1 MKAPR
6 ILLSLL
12 FSSLLLQA
20 HALIPTDRKQRLT
33 EHWEFI
39 RQDMGSIWEVMRPI
53 TGAGKPETVPLW
65 QKVTLPHCFNAEDAV
80 DPDVNYYQGPGWY
93 RTMLNIEN
101 PYTNGRTCLEFEGA
115 GQKTE
120 VYVYTTRIA
129 SHVGGYDEWKADIT
143 EAVEAFRRTPLCR
156 ERFGGKIPIAI
167 RCDNSRDT
175 EMIPSDMSDFNLY
188 GGLYR
193 YVNLVYT
200 PAVHFEQIRIEATTD
215 EKGKQGSIS
224 IDIAFGGLSGK
235 EKKAKEFSLRVFS
248 PEGKEVNSISSELT
262 EISSYQISLK
272 RPQLWSPHSPALYTC
287 VAELIDNGDTLRTT
301 QHFGFRHFRFEEKGP
316 FYLNGERLLL
326 RGTHRHEDHAGVGAA
341 LTEEMMRTEM
351 QQIKE
356 MGANFIR
363 LGHYQQSGI
372 ILRLCDELGL
382 LVWEEIPW
390 CRGGL
395 GGESYKNQAR
405 RMLTN
410 MIEQHRN
417 HPSVILWGLGNE
429 NDWPGDFQTFEKD
442 SIRAFMGELH
452 DLAHRLD
459 PTRSTAIRRCE
470 FCKDIVDVY
479 SPTIWAGWYGRRF
492 RNYREMET
500 AGINATTRFL
510 HAEWGGDSH
519 AGRHMEVNKETGR
532 KGIDNF
538 DIEAADRNGD
548 WSESYIIRL
557 FDWHLKEQE
566 TMPRLTGSLFW
577 TFKDF
582 STPLRPDNP
591 IPYVNQKGVVQRD
604 GTPKES
610 YYVFQSYWSSKPM
623 LHIYGHSWPV
633 RWGKPGEPKEILVY
647 SNCPEVEL
655 FVNGVSQGRKK
666 RNSQDFPAAGLRWNV
681 PLREGNN
688 KITATGYDGKLRLD
702 DEIQQEYQ
710 TRTWGKPSRILLT
723 QTTQDAETI
732 LVQAELID
740 ENGIRCLDACQFIEF
755 GCTDSEALL
764 RNQGT
769 AQGSRRIQ
777 AANGRA
783 SIRVNKQ
790 HAPVVV
796 SASDSKRI
804 LKTALISVSG
814 Q

>member
-1 MKAPR
+1 
-6 ILLSLL
+6 
-12 FSSLLLQA
+12 
-20 HALIPTDRKQRLT
+20 
-33 EHWEFI
+33 
-39 RQDMGSIWEVMRPI
+39 
-53 TGAGKPETVPLW
+53 
-65 QKVTLPHCFNAEDAV
+65 
-80 DPDVNYYQGPGWY
+80 
-93 RTMLNIEN
+93 
-101 PYTNGRTCLEFEGA
+101 
-115 GQKTE
+115 
-120 VYVYTTRIA
+120 
-129 SHVGGYDEWKADIT
+129 
-143 EAVEAFRRTPLCR
+143 
-156 ERFGGKIPIAI
+156 
-167 RCDNSRDT
+167 
-175 EMIPSDMSDFNLY
+175 
-188 GGLYR
+188 
-193 YVNLVYT
+193 
-200 PAVHFEQIRIEATTD
+200 
-215 EKGKQGSIS
+215 
-224 IDIAFGGLSGK
+224 
-235 EKKAKEFSLRVFS
+235 
-248 PEGKEVNSISSELT
+248 
-262 EISSYQISLK
+262 
-272 RPQLWSPHSPALYTC
+272 
-287 VAELIDNGDTLRTT
+287 
-301 QHFGFRHFRFEEKGP
+301 
-316 FYLNGERLLL
+316 
-326 RGTHRHEDHAGVGAA
+326 
-341 LTEEMMRTEM
+341 
-351 QQIKE
+351 
-356 MGANFIR
+356 
-363 LGHYQQSGI
+363 
-372 ILRLCDELGL
+372 
-382 LVWEEIPW
+382 
-390 CRGGL
+390 
-395 GGESYKNQAR
+395 
-405 RMLTN
+405 
-410 MIEQHRN
+410 
-417 HPSVILWGLGNE
+417 
-429 NDWPGDFQTFEKD
+429 
-442 SIRAFMGELH
+442 
-452 DLAHRLD
+452 
-459 PTRSTAIRRCE
+459 
-470 FCKDIVDVY
+470 
-479 SPTIWAGWYGRRF
+479 
-492 RNYREMET
+492 MET

-519 AGRHMEVNKETGR
+519 AGRHMEVNKETGG

-591 IPYVNQKGVVQRD
+591 IPYVNQKGVMQRD

-723 QTTQDAETI
+723 QTAQDAETI

>member
-1 MKAPR
+1 MKRLIYTLCLIIGCAT
-6 ILLSLL
+6 LSEAKVLTG
-12 FSSLLLQA
+12 
-20 HALIPTDRKQRLT
+20 HKTRLT
-33 EHWEFI
+33 DNWLYLRGDI
-39 RQDMGSIWEVMRPI
+39 GNIWEAVRPAAP
-53 TGAGKPETVPLW
+53 GSSECVPLW
-65 QKVTLPHCFNAEDAV
+65 TPVTLPHCFNATDAV
-80 DPDVNYYQGPGWY
+80 DPDMNYYQGPGWY
-93 RTMLNIEN
+93 KTLLDIQN
-101 PYTNGRTCLEFEGA
+101 PYPNGRILLDFEGA

-120 VYVYTTRIA
+120 VYIYTTRVA
-129 SHVGGYDEWKADIT
+129 SHIGGYDEWTADIT
-143 EAVEAFRRTPLCR
+143 TPECVQ
-156 ERFGGKIPIAI
+156 RFGGKVPLSI
-167 RCDNSRDT
+167 RCDNSRDA
-175 EMIPSDMSDFNLY
+175 EMIPSDLSDFNVY

-193 YVNLVYT
+193 YLNLAYV
-200 PAVHFEQIRIEATTD
+200 PEV
-215 EKGKQGSIS
+215 S
-224 IDIAFGGLSGK
+224 IDRVQIDAVLDKNLKKATLAVQAFFYNPSDIRKTTAHIIVKSPSGK
-235 EKKAKEFSLRVFS
+235 IILNEE
-248 PEGKEVNSISSELT
+248 KEVMPLGKASLLT
-262 EISSYQISLK
+262 ANIQKPE
-272 RPQLWSPHSPALYTC
+272 LWSDEDPALYTC
-287 VAELIDNGDTLRTT
+287 EITLHHNGQEQKAIER
-301 QHFGFRHFRFEEKGP
+301 FGFRHFEFVEKGP
-316 FYLNGERLLL
+316 FRLNGSRLLL

-341 LTEEMMRTEM
+341 MTEEQMRAEM
-351 QQIKE
+351 TLMKE
-356 MGANFIR
+356 MGVNFIR
-363 LGHYQQSGI
+363 LGHYQQSDI
-372 ILRLCDELGL
+372 ILSLCDELGI

-723 QTTQDAETI
+723 QTAQDAETI